1 MKIRSTL
8 AKAFSTTLV
17 AAMLMAGIPEA
28 AGIQTPFAVTAQA
41 AKKKTVKKKKK
52 VKKVKKKY
60 KENPRLSKTRLS
72 IRNKKTATVKVSGTK
87 KGISVTSSDKSIAT
101 VSRSGKFAFRVRAAK
116 KKKGAAVIRVKT
128 SRGYK
133 YLFVQVGGRT
143 NMSGKTMAWAQAG
156 GFIQVPQPSTPQA
169 QKPETVPAAPAQPQQ
184 PVQPS
189 NPQPQQPAVTQP
201 QTQAQTQPGTQA
213 QTSAPETQPQTTHE
227 TKAPETQPET
237 RTPETQPQTQPQTTP
252 ETKAPETQPETT
264 PETKQSETQK
274 QTESEPAPVT
284 RASLYDN
291 SIEARKAY
299 DLKVATQC
307 GFFDNSVSYKQKLQN
322 MMLWMENNVNYD
334 LDHNVGCWQ
343 AFYQYADNTTY
354 FSDLHKNWPD
364 EYPEGVLCYD
374 GAGYILNFACY
385 FLNLKGTLF
394 RADTPGIGWSGHIA
408 AAIYLPAQGADP
420 AGWYVVNP
428 SYKNYGMRKMKVE
441 RITEQS
447 NKTWY
452 DDIIRSVTDYEP
464 RTKQSIIR
472 DDLMNYRP

>member
-17 AAMLMAGIPEA
+17 AAMLMAGVPEA

-52 VKKVKKKY
+52 AKKVKKKY

-101 VSRSGKFAFRVRAAK
+101 VSRSGKYAFRIRAAK

-143 NMSGKTMAWAQAG
+143 NMSKKTMEWAQAG

-201 QTQAQTQPGTQA
+201 QTQ
-213 QTSAPETQPQTTHE
+213 
-227 TKAPETQPET
+227 
-237 RTPETQPQTQPQTTP
+237 PETQPQTQPQTQ
-252 ETKAPETQPETT
+252 PETQPQTQPST
-264 PETKQSETQK
+264 PSDDDQYIVDWWNLSVPLVSEKGQA
-274 QTESEPAPVT
+274 E
-284 RASLYDN
+284 
-291 SIEARKAY
+291 AY
-299 DLKVATQC
+299 DAKVAELC
-307 GFFDNSVSYKQKLQN
+307 GVNNPGFSKWQKLYNFIRWFSYTYPYSVVGDMNSYYPFVWTRFTSANPEYSSYFGYNCGSAADVVIAWAHKYIGSPTNHDNGPGHSAVVKANDYNGHFYARIEIDGKYYIAEPRNYQN
-322 MMLWMENNVNYD
+322 ESIREALKTDSVIGL
-334 LDHNVGCWQ
+334 LDKEPLTPDSRYYPTNVG
-343 AFYQYADNTTY
+343 Y
-354 FSDLHKNWPD
+354 
-364 EYPEGVLCYD
+364 
-374 GAGYILNFACY
+374 
-385 FLNLKGTLF
+385 
-394 RADTPGIGWSGHIA
+394 
-408 AAIYLPAQGADP
+408 
-420 AGWYVVNP
+420 
-428 SYKNYGMRKMKVE
+428 
-441 RITEQS
+441 
-447 NKTWY
+447 
-452 DDIIRSVTDYEP
+452 
-464 RTKQSIIR
+464 
-472 DDLMNYRP
+472 

>member
-1 MKIRSTL
+1 MRVKKRTIAAALSL
-8 AKAFSTTLV
+8 AM
-17 AAMLMAGIPEA
+17 MLGLAPAGIPQ
-28 AGIQTPFAVTAQA
+28 AGTPFSVTAQA

-87 KGISVTSSDKSIAT
+87 KGISFTSSDKSIAT
-101 VSRSGKFAFRVRAAK
+101 VSRSGKYAFKVRAAK

-128 SRGYK
+128 SKGYK

-143 NMSGKTMAWAQAG
+143 NMSGKTRAWAQAG

-169 QKPETVPAAPAQPQQ
+169 QKPETVPAAPAQTQQ

-201 QTQAQTQPGTQA
+201 QTQPQA
-213 QTSAPETQPQTTHE
+213 QTIAPE
-227 TKAPETQPET
+227 
-237 RTPETQPQTQPQTTP
+237 TQPQTTP
-252 ETKAPETQPETT
+252 ETKAPETQPETKTPETQPQTTPETKATETQPETT

-274 QTESEPAPVT
+274 QTESEVKTPT
-284 RASLYDN
+284 YASLYAESVN
-291 SIEARKAY
+291 ARKAF

-307 GFFDNSVSYKQKLQN
+307 GFFDSSVSYKQKLQN

-334 LDHNVGCWQ
+334 IDHNVGSWES
-343 AFYQYADNTTY
+343 FYEYADNTTF
-354 FSDLHKNWPD
+354 FSDIHKYWPD

-385 FLNLKGTLF
+385 FLDLKGTLF
-394 RADTPGIGWSGHIA
+394 RADTPGIGWTGHIA

-428 SYKNYGMRKMKVE
+428 SYKNYGMRNMKVE

-464 RTKQSIIR
+464 QTKQTVIR
-472 DDLMNYRP
+472 DNLMHYRTHNG

>member
-1 MKIRSTL
+1 MRVKKRTIAAALSL
-8 AKAFSTTLV
+8 AM
-17 AAMLMAGIPEA
+17 MLGLAPAGIPQ
-28 AGIQTPFAVTAQA
+28 AGTPFSVTAQA

-101 VSRSGKFAFRVRAAK
+101 VSRSGKYAFKVRAAK

-143 NMSGKTMAWAQAG
+143 NMSGKTRAWAQAG
-156 GFIQVPQPSTPQA
+156 GFIQVAQPSTPQA
-169 QKPETVPAAPAQPQQ
+169 QKPETIPAAPAQPQQ

-189 NPQPQQPAVTQP
+189 NSQPQQPAVTQP
-201 QTQAQTQPGTQA
+201 QTQAQT
-213 QTSAPETQPQTTHE
+213 SAPETQPQTTPE

-237 RTPETQPQTQPQTTP
+237 KTPETQPQTTP

-274 QTESEPAPVT
+274 QTESEVKTPT
-284 RASLYDN
+284 YASLYN
-291 SIEARKAY
+291 GSLEARKAF

-334 LDHNVGCWQ
+334 LDHNVGSWES
-343 AFYQYADNTTY
+343 FYEYADNTT
-354 FSDLHKNWPD
+354 FFNDIHKYWPD
-364 EYPEGVLCYD
+364 KYPEGFLCYD

-385 FLNLKGTLF
+385 FLDLEGTMF
-394 RADTPGIGWSGHIA
+394 KADTPGIGWIGHEA

-441 RITEQS
+441 LVTQAS
-447 NKTWY
+447 NPTWY
-452 DDIIRSVTDYEP
+452 NNIQTNVTGYGA
-464 RTKQSIIR
+464 RTRQIVIN
-472 DDLMNYRP
+472 DDLMAYKPLPEK

>member
-1 MKIRSTL
+1 MNIRSTL

-17 AAMLMAGIPEA
+17 AAMLMAGVPEA

-52 VKKVKKKY
+52 AKKGKKKY

-156 GFIQVPQPSTPQA
+156 GFIQVSQPSTPQA

-201 QTQAQTQPGTQA
+201 QTQPQTQA
-213 QTSAPETQPQTTHE
+213 QTSVPETQPQTTPE

-274 QTESEPAPVT
+274 QTESEVKTPT
-284 RASLYDN
+284 YASLYADSVN
-291 SIEARKAY
+291 ARKAF

-334 LDHNVGCWQ
+334 LDHNVGSWES
-343 AFYQYADNTTY
+343 FYEYADNTTF
-354 FSDLHKNWPD
+354 FSDIHKYWPD

-394 RADTPGIGWSGHIA
+394 LADTPGIGWVGHEA
-408 AAIYLPAQGADP
+408 AAIYLPAQGANP

-428 SYKNYGMRKMKVE
+428 SYKNYGMRNAQVE
-441 RITEQS
+441 LVTQES
-447 NKTWY
+447 NPTWY
-452 DDIIRSVTDYEP
+452 ANIQKNVTEYEP
-464 RTKQSIIR
+464 QTKQTVIR
-472 DDLMNYRP
+472 DGLMHYRTYNG

>member
-201 QTQAQTQPGTQA
+201 QT
-213 QTSAPETQPQTTHE
+213 
-227 TKAPETQPET
+227 
-237 RTPETQPQTQPQTTP
+237 
-252 ETKAPETQPETT
+252 
-264 PETKQSETQK
+264 
-274 QTESEPAPVT
+274 
-284 RASLYDN
+284 
-291 SIEARKAY
+291 
-299 DLKVATQC
+299 
-307 GFFDNSVSYKQKLQN
+307 
-322 MMLWMENNVNYD
+322 
-334 LDHNVGCWQ
+334 
-343 AFYQYADNTTY
+343 
-354 FSDLHKNWPD
+354 
-364 EYPEGVLCYD
+364 
-374 GAGYILNFACY
+374 
-385 FLNLKGTLF
+385 
-394 RADTPGIGWSGHIA
+394 
-408 AAIYLPAQGADP
+408 
-420 AGWYVVNP
+420 
-428 SYKNYGMRKMKVE
+428 
-441 RITEQS
+441 
-447 NKTWY
+447 
-452 DDIIRSVTDYEP
+452 
-464 RTKQSIIR
+464 
-472 DDLMNYRP
+472 

>member
-1 MKIRSTL
+1 MRIRKAL
-8 AKAFSTTLV
+8 AKTCSAALA
-17 AAMLMAGIPEA
+17 AAMLMAGVPEA

-60 KENPRLSKTRLS
+60 KENPKLSKTRLS

-101 VSRSGKFAFRVRAAK
+101 VSRSGKYAFRVKASK
-116 KKKGAAVIRVKT
+116 KKKGVAVIRVKT

-133 YLFVQVGGRT
+133 YVFVQVGGRT
-143 NMSGKTMAWAQAG
+143 NMSSKTRTWAQAG
-156 GFIQVPQPSTPQA
+156 GFIAVPQPQPSTPQA
-169 QKPETVPAAPAQPQQ
+169 QQPQTVPSVPAQP
-184 PVQPS
+184 S
-189 NPQPQQPAVTQP
+189 VTQP
-201 QTQAQTQPGTQA
+201 QPQPGTRQPEA
-213 QTSAPETQPQTTHE
+213 QPQTTPGTKVPETQPETKTPETQSQTTPE
-227 TKAPETQPET
+227 TKAPETQ
-237 RTPETQPQTQPQTTP
+237 P

-264 PETKQSETQK
+264 PETQPETKQSETQK
-274 QTESEPAPVT
+274 QTESEATPVT
-284 RASLYDN
+284 RASLYD
-291 SIEARKAY
+291 SSLEARKAY

-307 GFFDNSVSYKQKLQN
+307 GFFDNSVPYKQKIQN
-322 MMLWMENNVNYD
+322 MMHWMENNVNYD
-334 LDHNVGCWQ
+334 LNNVGCWQ

-394 RADTPGIGWSGHIA
+394 RADTPGIGWVGHIA
-408 AAIYLPAQGADP
+408 AAVYLPAQGSDP
-420 AGWYVVNP
+420 EGWYVINP
-428 SYKNYGMRKMKVE
+428 SYKNYGTRNMKVE

-452 DDIIRSVTDYEP
+452 DDIIKSVTDYEP
-464 RTKQSIIR
+464 QTRQSTI
-472 DDLMNYRP
+472 DDNLMHYWT

>member
-1 MKIRSTL
+1 MNIRSTL

-17 AAMLMAGIPEA
+17 AAMLMAGVPEA

-52 VKKVKKKY
+52 AKKGKKKY

-72 IRNKKTATVKVSGTK
+72 IRNKKTATVKISGTK

-101 VSRSGKFAFRVRAAK
+101 VSRSGKFAFRVRGAK
-116 KKKGAAVIRVKT
+116 KKKGVAVIRVKT

-143 NMSGKTMAWAQAG
+143 NMSGKTRAWAQAG

-201 QTQAQTQPGTQA
+201 QTQ
-213 QTSAPETQPQTTHE
+213 
-227 TKAPETQPET
+227 
-237 RTPETQPQTQPQTTP
+237 PETQPQTQPQTTP

-264 PETKQSETQK
+264 PETKQSETQN
-274 QTESEPAPVT
+274 QTESEVKTPT
-284 RASLYDN
+284 YASLYN
-291 SIEARKAY
+291 GSLEARKAF

-334 LDHNVGCWQ
+334 LDHNVGSWES
-343 AFYQYADNTTY
+343 FYEYADNTT
-354 FSDLHKNWPD
+354 FFNDIHKYWPD
-364 EYPEGVLCYD
+364 KYPEGFLCYD

-385 FLNLKGTLF
+385 FLDLEGTMF
-394 RADTPGIGWSGHIA
+394 KADTPGIGWIGHEA

-428 SYKNYGMRKMKVE
+428 SYKNYGMHKIKVE
-441 RITEQS
+441 LVTQAS
-447 NKTWY
+447 NPTWY
-452 DDIIRSVTDYEP
+452 NSIQTNVTGYGA
-464 RTKQSIIR
+464 RTRQIVIN
-472 DDLMNYRP
+472 DDLMAYKPLPEK